1 MLVRLL
7 RTKVF
12 ARSFATTSVAR
23 SDFGSF
29 GRPGPLPLPP
39 KEQAEM
45 EELIR
50 QNQVA
55 PTADPLTEAEFEAA
69 AEELEHRDLRKGPK
83 PEFEGDVNPKTGEI
97 GGPKQDP
104 FIAGDADWQFGGR
117 ATVSWIWTAIA
128 DRTGLLSRSELIH
141 VVPSIACISR

>member
-1 MLVRLL
+1 MLVRAL
-7 RTKVF
+7 RTAIF

-39 KEQAEM
+39 KDQAEF

-55 PTADPLTEAEFEAA
+55 PTADPQTEAEFEAI
-69 AEELEHRDLRKGPK
+69 AEEVEHRDLRKGPK

-117 ATVSWIWTAIA
+117 ATVSVYTEAKA
-128 DRTGLLSRSELIH
+128 DADAGLLNRLFFKEHSAPCI
-141 VVPSIACISR
+141 VP

>member
-1 MLVRLL
+1 MLVHL
-7 RTKVF
+7 RTALF
-12 ARSFATTSVAR
+12 ARSFASASVAR

-55 PTADPLTEAEFEAA
+55 APAEGLTEDQLEAA

-83 PEFEGDVNPKTGEI
+83 PEFEGDVNPKTGEV

-117 ATVSWIWTAIA
+117 ATVSAPSGAELTAQ
-128 DRTGLLSRSELIH
+128 DF
-141 VVPSIACISR
+141 